1 MHAFEHVV
9 EDARRQSHWPESV
22 LDAARDAAAAAR
34 ANGTTSSSE
43 VEWTVL
49 AWVTSLPD
57 VNQTLA
63 NALLEPLAQLLG
75 VSRGEPCP
83 TSAQLGYIRALGAS
97 ASADD
102 IKALLMSGPIL
113 EILAQTL
120 HTAATAFREQ
130 RAATAAE
137 LLLQPQALRPKM
149 RSCGAA
155 HAERLEALARRAREL
170 DEGPELMA
178 VLAETLPLAL
188 TVSDT
193 AIAGFPLVYVNQKFI
208 DVTGYDKNE
217 GPGGGDKPL
226 APRDYY
232 T

>member
-1 MHAFEHVV
+1 MPTGPASPAMHAFEHVV

-22 LDAARDAAAAAR
+22 LDAARDAAAATH

-57 VNQTLA
+57 VNMTLA

-75 VSRGEPCP
+75 VSRGQPCP

-97 ASADD
+97 VSADD

-113 EILAQTL
+113 ESLAQTL

-137 LLLQPQALRPKM
+137 LHDKFR
-149 RSCGAA
+149 
-155 HAERLEALARRAREL
+155 AEGDSMRLEFGGLSTFYRGL
-170 DEGPELMA
+170 EGVIGPPASNL
-178 VLAETLPLAL
+178 ETWPR
-188 TVSDT
+188 SDPT
-193 AIAGFPLVYVNQKFI
+193 PGRVAGVQTSPSLN
-208 DVTGYDKNE
+208 
-217 GPGGGDKPL
+217 
-226 APRDYY
+226 
-232 T
+232 